1 VSRTHRFHEIARRNT
16 AIVSDLPVC
25 ETLALERLGPRLNLT
40 FNRPDR
46 RNALTHQ
53 MMAELTGVLRWTAA
67 RADIRVVVLRG
78 AGGNFSAGGDL
89 AAMHD
94 LRPLNADGSDPL
106 VPAYREMGHAL
117 TLLNELPQAVIA
129 CVEGAAVGGGLG
141 MTCCADYAVGMAEA
155 KFGMPE
161 AKWGFI
167 PSQIIPFVV
176 GRIGQGSA
184 RAMIATGRIARGEEA
199 LRLGIL
205 HSLATGPADLE
216 GQVERAVADAL
227 LSAPRALAEAK
238 RLARLAP
245 SRPYGETLDDAAAR
259 IVHLLR
265 QPEAKEG
272 ITAFLAK
279 RKPGWA
285 EG

>member
-1 VSRTHRFHEIARRNT
+1 MT
-16 AIVSDLPVC
+16 DLPVC
-25 ETLALERLGPRLNLT
+25 ETLALALDGPRLNLT

-46 RNALTHQ
+46 RNALTHP
-53 MMAELTGVLRWTAA
+53 MMVELTEVLRWTAVQETV
-67 RADIRVVVLRG
+67 RVVVLRG

-94 LRPLNADGSDPL
+94 LPPLNADGSDPL

-117 TLLNELPQAVIA
+117 SLLNSLPQAVIA

-141 MTCCADYAVGMAEA
+141 MTCCADYAVGMANA

-167 PSQIIPFVV
+167 PSQILPFVV
-176 GRIGQGSA
+176 GRIGQGAA
-184 RAMIATGRIARGEEA
+184 RAMIVTGRIASGEEA
-199 LRLGIL
+199 LRLGVL
-205 HSLATGPADLE
+205 HEVADGVPDLE
-216 GQVERAVADAL
+216 AKVERAVADAL

-245 SRPYGETLDDAAAR
+245 ARSYDETLDDAAER
-259 IVHLLR
+259 IVNLLR

-272 ITAFLAK
+272 ITAFLDK

-285 EG
+285 RG

>member
-1 VSRTHRFHEIARRNT
+1 M
-16 AIVSDLPVC
+16 SDLPAC

-53 MMAELTGVLRWTAA
+53 MMVELTGVLRWTAA
-67 RADIRVVVLRG
+67 HEGVRVVVLRG

-94 LRPLNADGSDPL
+94 LPPLDADGSDPL
-106 VPAYREMGHAL
+106 VSAYREMGHAL
-117 TLLNELPQAVIA
+117 TLLNDLPQAVIA

-141 MTCCADYAVGMAEA
+141 MTCCADFAVGIADA

-167 PSQIIPFVV
+167 PSQIVPFVV
-176 GRIGQGSA
+176 GRIGQGAA
-184 RAMIATGRIARGEEA
+184 RAMIATGRIAEGEEA

-205 HSLATGPADLE
+205 HSLASGPADLE
-216 GQVERAVADAL
+216 DKVERAVADAL
-227 LSAPRALAEAK
+227 LSAPHALAEAK

-245 SRPYGETLDDAAAR
+245 ARSYEETLDDAAAR

-265 QPEAKEG
+265 RPEAKEG

-279 RKPGWA
+279 RKPSWA
-285 EG
+285 QG